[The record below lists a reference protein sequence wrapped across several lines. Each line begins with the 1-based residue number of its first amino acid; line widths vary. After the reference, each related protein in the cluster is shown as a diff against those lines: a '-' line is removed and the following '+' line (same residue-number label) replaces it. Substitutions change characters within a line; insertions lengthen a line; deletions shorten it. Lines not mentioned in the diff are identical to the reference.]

1 MTSSSPAAPDTAATS
16 TGVQST
22 AGLPTRAMMLLA
34 VATFSATANL
44 RVSDS
49 LLPQVAKEFSTSI
62 GTAAMI
68 VTAFSLAFGC
78 FQLFYGPVGD
88 RLGKY
93 RVVMAV
99 CFVSALATG
108 ACAFAPDL
116 QTLTVA
122 RFVSGVASAAIVPL
136 GMAWIGDVVPYEQR
150 QGVLAKFLTGQILGM
165 IFGQA
170 AGGLLGDLIGWRWVF
185 LVLGCVHLAG
195 GLGLLVEIMRN
206 PRLHA
211 APETQGKVSIAAI
224 IEQFRGVLRRP
235 WARVVLFG
243 VFAEG
248 FGMFGAFAYI
258 GADLHHRFGLGFG
271 AVGMLLGAYGMG
283 GIVYAWSARRLVAR
297 WGERG
302 LVGIGAILA
311 ALAYGGLVLAPG
323 PAAAFVA
330 ILCLG
335 SGYWMLH
342 NTLQTNAT
350 QMAPDARGVAMSM
363 FASCFFMG
371 QSLGVALGG
380 LLIDWR
386 GPEPV
391 YLAGAVVLLAVGA
404 WFRGRLAGRI

>member
-1 MTSSSPAAPDTAATS
+1 MTASHPTPRSLRAPTTVAPAAA
-16 TGVQST
+16 
-22 AGLPTRAMMLLA
+22 LPTRAMMLLA

-116 QTLTVA
+116 QTLTAA
-122 RFVSGVASAAIVPL
+122 RFLSGVASAAIVPL

-185 LVLGCVHLAG
+185 L
-195 GLGLLVEIMRN
+195 GLGLRASGRRLGPARRDHPQSRPARGAGSSGQGQPCHHSRAVPQCSAAALGARR
-206 PRLHA
+206 PVRGLCRGVRHVRRLRLH
-211 APETQGKVSIAAI
+211 
-224 IEQFRGVLRRP
+224 RR
-235 WARVVLFG
+235 
-243 VFAEG
+243 
-248 FGMFGAFAYI
+248 
-258 GADLHHRFGLGFG
+258 
-271 AVGMLLGAYGMG
+271 
-283 GIVYAWSARRLVAR
+283 
-297 WGERG
+297 
-302 LVGIGAILA
+302 
-311 ALAYGGLVLAPG
+311 
-323 PAAAFVA
+323 
-330 ILCLG
+330 
-335 SGYWMLH
+335 
-342 NTLQTNAT
+342 
-350 QMAPDARGVAMSM
+350 
-363 FASCFFMG
+363 
-371 QSLGVALGG
+371 
-380 LLIDWR
+380 
-386 GPEPV
+386 
-391 YLAGAVVLLAVGA
+391 
-404 WFRGRLAGRI
+404 